1 MKSNWYWRV
10 FPGDFPQ
17 QICLFQIILNHL
29 KNSVLT
35 PQGVCSWHKMAN
47 FFYCQNFLPDLKGV
61 FSRDWPGI
69 SSPPAITWYRNHTI
83 YTRSVFLWWS
93 KMHLKDF
100 LRNCKKGWWWWW
112 RWWWWSSSSSSSSSS
127 WSLIMLMQSDAV
139 RWPSKAIFFPFE
151 TFSSEQQKKQAA
163 GSFCKF
169 ALKLCWKNMF
179 WFHHSKFYSY
189 LTRNILFCLLNQWLW
204 KLVTSLCDFARRE
217 EKWIL
222 AQLLALTPGGNAMC
236 ERFKSCKNIK
246 CTSRGDAEG
255 KFHNNLLKNIN
266 KYVCVAMLYSLQ
278 MQHSLKLFFYH
289 AVIFDWSQN
298 WPKRLGWVF
307 LEF

>member
-100 LRNCKKGWWWWW
+100 LRNCKKMMMMMIIDHVNAK
-112 RWWWWSSSSSSSSSS
+112 RRS
-127 WSLIMLMQSDAV
+127 AV
-139 RWPSKAIFFPFE
+139 TFKGDFLSVWNFF
-151 TFSSEQQKKQAA
+151 KRAA
-163 GSFCKF
+163 
-169 ALKLCWKNMF
+169 
-179 WFHHSKFYSY
+179 
-189 LTRNILFCLLNQWLW
+189 
-204 KLVTSLCDFARRE
+204 E
-217 EKWIL
+217 E
-222 AQLLALTPGGNAMC
+222 
-236 ERFKSCKNIK
+236 
-246 CTSRGDAEG
+246 TSRR
-255 KFHNNLLKNIN
+255 FI
-266 KYVCVAMLYSLQ
+266 
-278 MQHSLKLFFYH
+278 MQVLSEI
-289 AVIFDWSQN
+289 A
-298 WPKRLGWVF
+298 
-307 LEF
+307 LEIY